1 MSNWQRSDKLS
12 SSATQLDA
20 IRTQPVITRGKF
32 VAGHDRYAAESQG
45 SIMLDLWKTVKR
57 HRRLVILLTA
67 LGFLASL
74 LFTLCQVPS
83 YRAFALLQ
91 LQGLN
96 EDFLDIKSVNPN
108 ASAGQ
113 YPIESTVQ
121 TQIKIVQSEPVMIR
135 SLDRMKLY
143 TKERTSKTQTV
154 FGEMLSSM
162 GWVHP
167 TPKPTTDVVQDAT
180 DTVHVRAIGPTS
192 IIEVTANSP
201 DPFVAALYVNTIADE
216 FIAQTA
222 AARSISSEKT
232 STWLRSQ
239 LQDLRARLEQAENN
253 LEAYANQSNLM
264 FPQSSDSTTGLS
276 VEQQR
281 LEQLQEELS
290 KAEADRVSKQSSYE
304 QSQSRNPDALP
315 PVLDNGPIR
324 DYQLKLADLRRQEA
338 ELTATLNPLHPK
350 VVRVEQAIAQ
360 LQATMARE
368 RSNVIA
374 RLRHEFETAQRRE
387 NLLNAAYQAQSRTVG
402 SQEAKRV
409 RYGTLK
415 SEVDSDR
422 QLFEA
427 MLRKVKES
435 DFAKAL
441 QATSVRIVNPALIP
455 QKPVTPKIPLN
466 LFFGSILGLVA
477 GVGLALFKEGAE
489 NPIRSPGQSAGQLQT
504 RELGV
509 IPKLMSS
516 QLSAVD
522 GPVMRSIAS
531 SGEHSPAL
539 GLNGQPAAAL
549 SKSKPSFVS
558 ESFRSVLQ
566 SILIA
571 AQHGTP
577 TRLITITSPEPGDGK
592 TTMASNL
599 AIAVSEL
606 RKKVLVIDCDMRRPG
621 LHKMFGMEREP
632 GLSDL
637 LRSENPLDP
646 QRLDQVV
653 RKTSYPGL
661 SLIPSGNFPDNISY
675 LLNSERLQ
683 QIFAFFRERFDMII
697 VDSPPMMHSPD
708 ARILGKN
715 SDGVIMVL
723 RAGKTSFSSAYA
735 VRECLNHDAIPL
747 LGTVLNDWNAHEH
760 KSYKAYRDY
769 YS

>member
-1 MSNWQRSDKLS
+1 MSNWQRSDKLLS
-12 SSATQLDA
+12 SSTQLDTL
-20 IRTQPVITRGKF
+20 RTQPVITKGRV
-32 VAGHDRYAAESQG
+32 VAGSDRYLAESKG
-45 SIMLDLWKTVKR
+45 SIILDLWKTVKR
-57 HRRLVILLTA
+57 HRRLVLLLTLA
-67 LGFLASL
+67 GFLASL
-74 LFTLCQVPS
+74 LFTLFQVPH

-135 SLDRMKLY
+135 SLDRMNLY
-143 TKERTSKTQTV
+143 TKERRSKTQTL
-154 FGEMLSSM
+154 FGQMLTSV
-162 GWVHP
+162 GWMQS
-167 TPKPTTDVVQDAT
+167 TPKPSKELLQAAS

-192 IIEVTANSP
+192 IIEVTADSP

-216 FIAQTA
+216 YIAQTA
-222 AARSISSEKT
+222 AARTISSEKT

-239 LQDLRARLEQAENN
+239 LQDLRARLEQAQSN
-253 LEAYANQSNLM
+253 LEAYAKESNLM
-264 FPQSSDSTTGLS
+264 FPESSDSTTGLS

-304 QSQSRNPDALP
+304 QSQSQNPDSLP

-338 ELTATLNPLHPK
+338 ELTATLNLLHPK
-350 VVRVEQAIAQ
+350 VVRVQQEIAE
-360 LQATMARE
+360 LQSTMVRE

-374 RLRHEFETAQRRE
+374 RLRHEFEAAQRRE
-387 NLLNAAYQAQSRTVG
+387 NLLSAAYQSQARIVG

-415 SEVDSDR
+415 SEVDSNR

-427 MLRKVKES
+427 MLRKVKEA

-441 QATSVRIVNPALIP
+441 QAASVRIVNPAMVP
-455 QKPVTPKIPLN
+455 KKPVTPKVPLN
-466 LFFGSILGLVA
+466 LFLGSMLGLVA
-477 GVGLALFKEGAE
+477 GVGLSLFRENAE
-489 NPIRSPGQSAGQLQT
+489 NPIRSPGQSASQLQT

-509 IPKLMSS
+509 IPKLMSN
-516 QLSAVD
+516 QLSAAE
-522 GPVMRSIAS
+522 GPVLRSIAP
-531 SGEHSPAL
+531 SGERASVL
-539 GLNGQPAAAL
+539 GQNGQSPAAL
-549 SKSKPSFVS
+549 SKAKPSFVS

-566 SILIA
+566 SILFA
-571 AQHGTP
+571 AQHGVP

-592 TTMASNL
+592 TTMATNL

-606 RKKVLVIDCDMRRPG
+606 RKGVLVIDCDMRRPG
-621 LHKMFGMEREP
+621 LHKMFGVEKDP

-637 LRSENPLDP
+637 LRSDSPLD
-646 QRLDQVV
+646 QLRLDQVI
-653 RKTSYPGL
+653 RKTNYPGL

-675 LLNSERLQ
+675 LLNSDRLQ
-683 QIFAFFRERFDMII
+683 QIFAIVRERYDMII

-747 LGTVLNDWNAHEH
+747 LGTVLNDWNANEH
-760 KSYKAYRDY
+760 SSYKAYRDY